1 MPLSVKHPEAD
12 RLARELARATGE
24 SITDAV
30 IAALRERLERQGTP
44 IRSREERLAQLTAMS
59 RRVAALP
66 VLDEEFTEDSLYDE
80 FGLPG

>member
-24 SITDAV
+24 TITDAV
-30 IAALRERLERQGTP
+30 ITSLRERLDRTNGRGTP
-44 IRSREERLAQLTAMS
+44 EERMAEMQAIG

-66 VLDEEFTEDSLYDE
+66 DLDPTFTEDSLYGDD
-80 FGLPG
+80 GLPA

>member
-24 SITDAV
+24 TITDAV
-30 IAALRERLERQGTP
+30 ITALRERLEREGTP
-44 IRSREERLAQLTAMS
+44 TPSREERIAQLEAMS

-66 VLDEEFTEDSLYDE
+66 VLDPDFTQDSLYDE